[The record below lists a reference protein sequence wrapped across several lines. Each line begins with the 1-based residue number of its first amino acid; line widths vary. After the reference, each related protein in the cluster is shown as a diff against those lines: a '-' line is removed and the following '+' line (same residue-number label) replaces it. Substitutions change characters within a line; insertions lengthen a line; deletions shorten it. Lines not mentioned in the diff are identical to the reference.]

1 MDWEFTLLD
10 WIWGLHTPLG
20 DILMKFFSWLGEFGL
35 IWIVLAAVLLC
46 IPKYRKIGLVA
57 AAALL
62 VDLLLCN
69 ILLKPIIAR
78 TRPYDI
84 NTLVELIVAKPHDY
98 SFPSGH
104 TAAAFA
110 VVSAMFFVKNRL
122 WIPTG
127 ILAVLIAF
135 SRMYLY
141 VHYPTDIIGG
151 IVVGIVSGAVGAAL
165 VHRFFSGRGKRGE

>member
-1 MDWEFTLLD
+1 MDWEFRLLD
-10 WIWGLHTPLG
+10 WLQELHTPFG
-20 DILMKFFSWLGEFGL
+20 DVLMPFFSWLGDFGL
-35 IWIVLAAVLLC
+35 IWIVLAAVLLG
-46 IPKYRKIGLVA
+46 IPKTRRLGLTI

-69 ILLKPIIAR
+69 LLIKPMVAR

-84 NTLVELIVAKPHDY
+84 NTLIELMVKKPFDY

-110 VVSAMFFVKNRL
+110 AVSAMFFAKSHL
-122 WIPTG
+122 WIPSG
-127 ILAVLIAF
+127 ILAILIAF

>member
-1 MDWEFTLLD
+1 
-10 WIWGLHTPLG
+10 
-20 DILMKFFSWLGEFGL
+20 MKFFSWLGEFGL

-84 NTLVELIVAKPHDY
+84 NTLVELIVAKLQKFY
-98 SFPSGH
+98 
-104 TAAAFA
+104 
-110 VVSAMFFVKNRL
+110 
-122 WIPTG
+122 
-127 ILAVLIAF
+127 
-135 SRMYLY
+135 Y
-141 VHYPTDIIGG
+141 IIFE
-151 IVVGIVSGAVGAAL
+151 
-165 VHRFFSGRGKRGE
+165 R

>member
-20 DILMKFFSWLGEFGL
+20 DTLMKFFSWLGEFGL

-141 VHYPTDIIGG
+141 VHYPSDIIGG

>member
-1 MDWEFTLLD
+1 
-10 WIWGLHTPLG
+10 
-20 DILMKFFSWLGEFGL
+20 MKFFSWLGEFGL

>member
-20 DILMKFFSWLGEFGL
+20 DTLMKFFSWLGEFGL

-62 VDLLLCN
+62 VDVLLCI

-104 TAAAFA
+104 TAAALRWYRQCFLSKT
-110 VVSAMFFVKNRL
+110 VCGYQPGFWRS
-122 WIPTG
+122 
-127 ILAVLIAF
+127 
-135 SRMYLY
+135 
-141 VHYPTDIIGG
+141 
-151 IVVGIVSGAVGAAL
+151 
-165 VHRFFSGRGKRGE
+165 